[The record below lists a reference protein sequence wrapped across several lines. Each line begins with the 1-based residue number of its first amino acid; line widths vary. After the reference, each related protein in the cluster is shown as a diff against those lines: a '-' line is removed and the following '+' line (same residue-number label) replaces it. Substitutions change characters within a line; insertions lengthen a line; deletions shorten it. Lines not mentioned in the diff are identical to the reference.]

1 MKSRFTRYK
10 ALDKTLEKTL
20 EMLSAA
26 ESEVQAHELA
36 KQLEITRGL
45 LAEYQKEN
53 LELRLEAEN
62 AKVSDLEIENTK
74 KQVQKAFLD
83 NHNVI
88 YAYERMVGESFLQNL
103 APAIR
108 HAMVSEVCLQAKA
121 RWGNFEPSKLWQS
134 ILDNK
139 GLMGSED

>member
-10 ALDKTLEKTL
+10 ALDKTLKKTL
-20 EMLSAA
+20 EMLSSATA
-26 ESEVQAHELA
+26 EVQAHELA
-36 KQLEITRGL
+36 KQLDITRGL
-45 LAEYQKEN
+45 LSEYQKEN
-53 LELRLEAEN
+53 FELRLEAEN
-62 AKVSDLEIENTK
+62 ANITDAEIANTK

-88 YAYERMVGESFLQNL
+88 YAYERMVGESFLSNL

-108 HAMVSEVCLQAKA
+108 HAMVSEICLQAKA
-121 RWGNFEPSKLWQS
+121 RWDNFSPSELWQS

-139 GLMGSED
+139 GLMESED

>member
-53 LELRLEAEN
+53 LELRLKAS
-62 AKVSDLEIENTK
+62 AKSI
-74 KQVQKAFLD
+74 F
-83 NHNVI
+83 
-88 YAYERMVGESFLQNL
+88 G
-103 APAIR
+103 
-108 HAMVSEVCLQAKA
+108 
-121 RWGNFEPSKLWQS
+121 QS
-134 ILDNK
+134 QRNICV
-139 GLMGSED
+139 

>member
-10 ALDKTLEKTL
+10 ALDKTLKKTL
-20 EMLSAA
+20 EMLSSATA
-26 ESEVQAHELA
+26 EVQAHELA
-36 KQLEITRGL
+36 KQLDITRGL
-45 LAEYQKEN
+45 LSEYQKEN

-62 AKVSDLEIENTK
+62 AKVSDTEIENTK

-88 YAYERMVGESFLQNL
+88 YAYERMVGESFLSNL

-108 HAMVSEVCLQAKA
+108 HAMVREICLQAKA
-121 RWGNFEPSKLWQS
+121 RWENFSPSELWQS

-139 GLMGSED
+139 GLMESED